1 MIITPEDLPVI
12 REKHKDQKIVFCS
25 GTFDLPHVGHL
36 LFFEDCK
43 KQGDILVVAIGK
55 DANIKDYKGDKR
67 PIMNEHIRLKMVD
80 GMKPVDYAL
89 LDTYDAPKE
98 NQLILID
105 KLIEMLKPDVYL
117 IKNDA
122 FNIPYREEI
131 AKRHNLELVVLGRE
145 ILPGAGD
152 ISTSD
157 IIRKIKEL

>member
-1 MIITPEDLPVI
+1 MIITPDDLPKI

-36 LFFEDCK
+36 LFFETCK
-43 KQGDILVVAIGK
+43 RYGNQLVVAVGK
-55 DANIKDYKGDKR
+55 DSNIKDYKGDKR
-67 PIMNEHIRLKMVD
+67 PIMNEHIRLRMVD

-105 KLIEMLKPDVYL
+105 RLIGMLKPDIYL
-117 IKNDA
+117 IKKDA
-122 FNIPYREEI
+122 FSMPYREEI
-131 AKRHNLELVVLGRE
+131 AKRHNLELVVLDRE

-157 IIRKIKEL
+157 IIKKIKEL